1 MRGAA
6 GPPEV
11 IIPRRSGVRER
22 TSFIAGTAALAMV
35 LGALIGLLALTIAGS
50 DRQVAVRE
58 REAVF
63 ALLEERAA
71 AIQRSVTALLDQSD
85 VFEGTGAGNPQ
96 RLHERFGRPLDVYFG
111 YERAY
116 LLDRAS
122 GRPVYASVDGM
133 PLSDDE
139 LTAATPTLRRAMR
152 GITEHGMGLF
162 VDERGVGFAVI
173 ISSLNAA
180 PGLLCIAVDAVD
192 EEFLREI
199 EARIQITGL
208 HVTPARAESSE
219 GLVLTNIAGDA
230 PLVMSWTG
238 QAAGA
243 GAFAH
248 VAPVIAGLST
258 ALLAICLAFLVRA
271 HRSTRALAES
281 EARASALAYQDYLT
295 GLANRGAFIA
305 ALERRLA
312 TLRADETLALLFL
325 DLDDFKDINDTLGHT
340 VGDDMLCEIAR
351 RLSEAVGE
359 AGTAGRFGG
368 DEFVAFVVADDAGLM
383 ETRVGKVTAALQ
395 APIQVDG
402 RDVMGGACVGLAYA
416 PQHGEGA
423 RDLMRRADI
432 ALYRAKAEGRGS
444 FAAFEPQMEVETL
457 NRRQV
462 EQELA
467 EAISGDQLVLLFQP
481 LVDIETETI
490 LGFEAL
496 VRWDHPQRG
505 RLLPE
510 AFIPIAERSRLIAR
524 LDAWALRAAC
534 EQGRTLPDVTI
545 SVNMSAINLRETD
558 LADRVFAVLAETG
571 FDPARLEVEITES
584 ALFSADGPARETLLR
599 LRDAGIR
606 IALDDFGTGHASLV
620 HIRSVPVTKIKVDR
634 SFIRNLGVE
643 RDAAAIVEYV
653 VRLGR
658 SLGIIVT
665 AEGVE
670 SREQLRFLR
679 AFGAQQAQGFL
690 FSVPVP
696 VAQARDLLADQVRA
710 KPSTSD
716 RRRPER
722 PITPTLD
729 EPGAGTS

>member
-1 MRGAA
+1 
-6 GPPEV
+6 
-11 IIPRRSGVRER
+11 
-22 TSFIAGTAALAMV
+22 MV
-35 LGALIGLLALTIAGS
+35 LGALLGLLALTIAGS

-71 AIQRSVTALLDQSD
+71 AIQRSVIALLDQGEVID
-85 VFEGTGAGNPQ
+85 DIGTGNAQ
-96 RLHERFGRPLDVYFG
+96 RFHERFGRPLDVYFG

-116 LLDRAS
+116 LLDRSS
-122 GRPVYASVDGM
+122 GRPVYASIDGT
-133 PLSDDE
+133 PLSDEE
-139 LTAATPTLRRAMR
+139 LAAAAPTLRRAMR
-152 GITEHGMGLF
+152 GIADQGMGLF
-162 VDERGVGFAVI
+162 VDERGVGFAVVV
-173 ISSLNAA
+173 SSLNAA

-192 EEFLREI
+192 EGFLREI
-199 EARIQITGL
+199 ETRIQISGL
-208 HVTPARAESSE
+208 HVLPAREPGRGASDD
-219 GLVLTNIAGDA
+219 GIVLTNIAGDA
-230 PLVMSWTG
+230 PLVMSWSG
-238 QAAGA
+238 QANASGV
-243 GAFAH
+243 FTH
-248 VAPVIAGLST
+248 MAPMIAGLST
-258 ALLAICLAFLVRA
+258 ALLGICLAFLVRA
-271 HRSTRALAES
+271 HRSARALAES

-305 ALERRLA
+305 ALERRLSD
-312 TLRADETLALLFL
+312 LRDNETLALLFL

-340 VGDDMLCEIAR
+340 VGDEMLCEIAK
-351 RLSEAVGE
+351 RLSDAVGE
-359 AGTAGRFGG
+359 AGLAGRFGG
-368 DEFVAFVVADDAGLM
+368 DEFVAFVVASDPGVL
-383 ETRVGKVTAALQ
+383 ETRVAKVAAALQ
-395 APIQVDG
+395 SPIHVDG

-416 PQHGEGA
+416 PRHGDTA

-444 FAAFEPQMEVETL
+444 FAAFETQMEVDTL

-467 EAISGDQLVLLFQP
+467 EAIAGDQLLLLFQP
-481 LVDIETETI
+481 LVDVDTEKI

-496 VRWDHPQRG
+496 VRWDHPERG

-524 LDAWALRAAC
+524 LDSWVLRTAC
-534 EQGRTLPDVTI
+534 EQGRTLPDMTI
-545 SVNMSAINLRETD
+545 SVNMSAVNLREAD
-558 LADRVFAVLAETG
+558 LADRVLAVLAETG
-571 FDPARLEVEITES
+571 FDPVRLEIEITES
-584 ALFSADGPARETLLR
+584 ALFAADGPARETLLR

-634 SFIRNLGVE
+634 SFILNLGVE
-643 RDAAAIVEYV
+643 KDAAAIVEYV

-690 FSVPVP
+690 FSGP
-696 VAQARDLLADQVRA
+696 VAVTRARELLAEQKETKAQGTNRRLSGRPGDA
-710 KPSTSD
+710 SGEASD
-716 RRRPER
+716 GRRVE
-722 PITPTLD
+722 
-729 EPGAGTS
+729 